1 MRQLFTKFKLV
12 LVNITTNIGFYPTL
26 FAVGGLFMGFAML
39 YAESRGISSFLIE
52 HVPQLVIND
61 ADTARTLLSTFIGGI
76 ISLMV
81 FSFSMVML
89 LLNQASNNYSPRI
102 LPGLISNKKHQY
114 VLGYYIAVLIY
125 CILILL
131 SVEPTDDKYQL
142 PGFSVILGIVMS
154 MLVLALFIYFIHSIS
169 EAIQINRIVENIF
182 TKAKLR
188 LDRLIQ
194 NTGDQDSEIDFP
206 EGKDWFEIRIDET
219 GYLQTIAIDTLKEI
233 CRENDFKLRMMQPK
247 GSFILKNIPIAR
259 CSKELDEETKNYVLS
274 CFAFSRSEIVE
285 HNYILGFKQLT
296 EIALKAMS
304 PGINDPGTA
313 ITCIDYLTELFAL
326 RLKKEDFSYIHN
338 EEDEAIICLRTI
350 DFKEL
355 LYFVFVSLR
364 SYCKH
369 DVIMLH
375 KMLTS
380 LYFLLQTESVI
391 KHSKEIIIDEVNLIL
406 EDAKANI
413 SNPTDLRGIFAVRE
427 KIASQNDT
435 DTELVTLDLN

>member
-1 MRQLFTKFKLV
+1 MLRLITKFRLFFAQLTGK
-12 LVNITTNIGFYPTL
+12 IGFYPSL
-26 FAVGGLFMGFAML
+26 FAFGGLVLGFIML

-114 VLGYYIAVLIY
+114 VLGFYIATLIY

-131 SVEPTDDKYQL
+131 SVEPTDNKYQL
-142 PGFSVILGIVMS
+142 PGFSVILGIVLS

-169 EAIQINRIVENIF
+169 EAIQINRIIENIF
-182 TKAKLR
+182 TKAKTR
-188 LDRLIQ
+188 LEKLIE
-194 NTGDQDSEIDFP
+194 NTGDKDRDSQFPQD
-206 EGKDWFEIRIDET
+206 EGWQEIRIDDT

-233 CRENDFKLRMMQPK
+233 CKENDCKIRIVQPK

-259 CSKELDEETKNYVLS
+259 CSKKLDEETTKNLLS
-274 CFAFSRSEIVE
+274 CFAFSRSEIVN

-326 RLKKEDFSYIHN
+326 RLHKEDYSYIHN
-338 EEDEAIICLRTI
+338 NEGEAIICLRTI

-355 LYFVFVSLR
+355 IYFVFVSLR

-369 DVIMLH
+369 DVVMTH
-375 KMLTS
+375 KMLMS
-380 LYFLLQTESVI
+380 LYFLLQVKNNVLTDCKTI
-391 KHSKEIIIDEVNLIL
+391 LIDEINRIL
-406 EDAKANI
+406 QDAKENI
-413 SNPTDLRGIFAVRE
+413 TNPHDLKGIFALRD
-427 KIASQNDT
+427 KIAAYNQ
-435 DTELVTLDLN
+435 TEKSLLSLD

>member
-1 MRQLFTKFKLV
+1 MRQLFTKFKLI
-12 LVNITTNIGFYPTL
+12 LVNLTANIGFYPTL
-26 FAVGGLFMGFAML
+26 FAFGGLVMGFGML

-89 LLNQASNNYSPRI
+89 LLNQASSNYSPRI

-131 SVEPTDDKYQL
+131 SVEPTDNKYQL

-182 TKAKLR
+182 TKAKTR
-188 LDRLIQ
+188 LDRLIE
-194 NTGDQDSEIDFP
+194 NTGDHDRSIDFP

-219 GYLQTIAIDTLKEI
+219 GYLQTIAIDTLMEI
-233 CRENDFKLRMMQPK
+233 CKENDVKVRIMQPK

-259 CSKELDEETKNYVLS
+259 CSKELDEQTTNNVLS
-274 CFAFSRSEIVE
+274 CFAFSRSEIVT

-326 RLKKEDFSYIHN
+326 RLRKEDYSYIHN
-338 EEDEAIICLRTI
+338 DEGEALICLRTI

-355 LYFVFVSLR
+355 IYFVFVALR

-375 KMLTS
+375 KMLTA
-380 LYFLLQTESVI
+380 LYFLLQVQSVI
-391 KHSKEIIIDEVNLIL
+391 KDSEEIIIDEINLIL
-406 EDAKANI
+406 EDAKENI
-413 SNPTDLRGIFAVRE
+413 QNPTDLKVIFQIRE
-427 KIASQNDT
+427 KIARHNST
-435 DTELVTLDLN
+435 DKHLVSID

>member
-1 MRQLFTKFKLV
+1 MRQLFTKFKLI
-12 LVNITTNIGFYPTL
+12 LVNLTANIGFYPTL
-26 FAVGGLFMGFAML
+26 FAFGGLFMGFAML

-89 LLNQASNNYSPRI
+89 LLNQASSNYSPRI

-131 SVEPTDDKYQL
+131 SVEPTDNKYQL
-142 PGFSVILGIVMS
+142 PGFSVIVGIVMS

-182 TKAKLR
+182 SKAKTR
-188 LDRLIQ
+188 LDRLIE
-194 NTGDQDSEIDFP
+194 NTGDHDRSTQFP
-206 EGKDWFEIRIDET
+206 DGEDWYEIRIDET
-219 GYLQTIAIDTLKEI
+219 GYLQTIAIDTLMNICKE
-233 CRENDFKLRMMQPK
+233 NNFKVRIMQPK

-259 CSKELDEETKNYVLS
+259 CSKELDEQTTTNVLS
-274 CFAFSRSEIVE
+274 CFAFSRSEIVT

-326 RLKKEDFSYIHN
+326 RLKKEDYSYIHN
-338 EEDEAIICLRTI
+338 EDDDAVICLRTI
-350 DFKEL
+350 DFREL
-355 LYFVFVSLR
+355 IYFVFVSLR

-375 KMLTS
+375 KMLTA
-380 LYFLLQTESVI
+380 LYFLLQVESVI
-391 KHSKEIIIDEVNLIL
+391 KDSEEIIIDEINLIL
-406 EDAKANI
+406 EDAKENI
-413 SNPTDLRGIFAVRE
+413 TNPRDLEGIFAISK
-427 KIASQNDT
+427 KIAAHNRT
-435 DTELVTLDLN
+435 GKTLVGLG